1 MSRRAH
7 VLVAVPLLLAFTP
20 QATSDLLR
28 RCETAQPVRRILLP
42 AALREISGLAV
53 TSAGE
58 LLAHNDAR
66 GRVFA
71 LDSATGRVLRRYEL
85 QGDLRQDFEGIA
97 VAGDTV
103 FLMTSTGLVYL
114 FRDGADGDSV
124 PFQGF
129 DTGLGQVCELEGLA
143 WDPVDRVLLLPCKVP
158 WRAGLRGGLTIFRWS
173 LDRRT
178 VADPATLEVPA
189 AVLRRTLRVSTV
201 RPTAVEIDTASGR
214 ILVLSSSPQALVEM
228 DRAGRLLV
236 AVGLRS
242 MRHPQPEALALLPG
256 SLVVGD
262 EGGAGRGMLTV
273 YACKS

>member
-1 MSRRAH
+1 MNRLAH
-7 VLVAVPLLLAFTP
+7 VLVVVPLALAFTP
-20 QATSDLLR
+20 QATDDLLR

-42 AALREISGLAV
+42 GALREISGLAV

-71 LDSATGRVLRRYEL
+71 LDSASGRVLRRYEL
-85 QGDLRQDFEGIA
+85 QGDIRQDFEGIA
-97 VAGDTV
+97 VARDTV

-124 PFQGF
+124 PFQVF
-129 DTGLGQVCELEGLA
+129 DTGLGRVCELEGLA
-143 WDPVDRVLLLPCKVP
+143 WDPADRVLLLPCKVQ
-158 WRAGLRGGLTIFRWS
+158 RGAGMRSGLLVFRWS
-173 LDRRT
+173 PDRRSAAT
-178 VADPATLEVPA
+178 PAALEVPA
-189 AVLRRTLRVSTV
+189 AVLRRTLRVSTL
-201 RPTAVEIDTASGR
+201 RPTAVEVDTASGR
-214 ILVLSSSPQALVEM
+214 ILVLSASPQALVEM
-228 DRAGRLLV
+228 DRTGRLLV

-242 MRHPQPEALALLPG
+242 TRHPQPEALALLPG

-262 EGGAGRGMLTV
+262 EGGEGRGMLTV